1 MLFETH
7 DWPYLPLMDTMHMNC
22 VGMHVPLIFVTTEL
36 MTERPDILMKGV
48 NTDGLTFLLSFTN
61 DDSNNDNYH

>member
-7 DWPYLPLMDTMHMNC
+7 DWSCLPPMDTMHMNSVC
-22 VGMHVPLIFVTTEL
+22 MHVPLISVTTEL

-61 DDSNNDNYH
+61 DDSNSDNYH